1 MPRELRARS
10 TAEICGSLSAAHTPS
25 VLQLQN
31 HSSVS
36 MAPAG
41 LGLGGVLRPGRLA
54 RGAVQLSA
62 AGSTGPVLPPF
73 LAPAFGAA
81 PSRSAPPPPRP
92 RSPPSAP
99 LRGSL
104 SLCSLR
110 PRLVPTPPPVRPHPG
125 PAPPE
130 PGAGR
135 LASWVLAVGPRPISR
150 RRPLPGSCPSAPGPA
165 SCPLRAVPAADS
177 LSRDVKNRLEQF

>member
-1 MPRELRARS
+1 MPRELRAPS

-41 LGLGGVLRPGRLA
+41 LGLGGVLRPGRLT

-99 LRGSL
+99 LRAPSPSVHSGPGWSRLLPRFAPTLDPLRRSRGRGGSPLGSL
-104 SLCSLR
+104 PSVRAPYRAAGPS
-110 PRLVPTPPPVRPHPG
+110 PGPVPPPPG
-125 PAPPE
+125 PP
-130 PGAGR
+130 R
-135 LASWVLAVGPRPISR
+135 VLCV
-150 RRPLPGSCPSAPGPA
+150 L
-165 SCPLRAVPAADS
+165 CPLLIHFPAM
-177 LSRDVKNRLEQF
+177 